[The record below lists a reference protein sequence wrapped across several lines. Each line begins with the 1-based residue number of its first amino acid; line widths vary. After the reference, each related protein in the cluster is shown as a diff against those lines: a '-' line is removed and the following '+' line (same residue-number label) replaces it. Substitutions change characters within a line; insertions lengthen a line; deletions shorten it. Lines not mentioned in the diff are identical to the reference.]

1 MAFLMFE
8 EVNLS
13 PKTTGLPTVIYISVK
28 GNSKHFARIKA
39 SSKRGNKLK
48 ADSLITITI
57 DDNPVVIGDKGDL
70 TTKNIHQLIDFVIVN
85 KQNLLDYWNELIDA
99 AELIDRIR

>member
-39 SSKRGNKLK
+39 SSKRGDKLK

-57 DDNPVVIGDKGDL
+57 GDEPVVIGNKGDL
-70 TTKNIHQLIDFVIVN
+70 TAKDIHQLIDFVIVN
-85 KQNLLDYWNELIDA
+85 KVVLLSYWNEEIDT
-99 AELIDRIR
+99 AELIDEIR